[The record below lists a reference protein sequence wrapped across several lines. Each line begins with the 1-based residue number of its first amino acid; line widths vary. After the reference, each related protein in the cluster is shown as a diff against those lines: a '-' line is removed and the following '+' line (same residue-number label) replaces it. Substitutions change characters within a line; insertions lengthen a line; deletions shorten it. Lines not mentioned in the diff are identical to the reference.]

1 MTVKELKRILDTH
14 DDELVLTITTLG
26 EKGGRRKSH
35 MLFLR
40 KPNDWYN
47 EFGRELIA
55 VVGDACLPVEA
66 AGSPAERRA
75 LADIARELTLL
86 REDIA
91 HTIDNGLDVM
101 KDAVRVYAREL
112 ARIAITPG
120 DQEAIDEIN
129 QHLLDEGLEVF
140 NLT

>member
-1 MTVKELKRILDTH
+1 
-14 DDELVLTITTLG
+14 
-26 EKGGRRKSH
+26 
-35 MLFLR
+35 
-40 KPNDWYN
+40 
-47 EFGRELIA
+47 
-55 VVGDACLPVEA
+55 
-66 AGSPAERRA
+66 
-75 LADIARELTLL
+75 
-86 REDIA
+86 
-91 HTIDNGLDVM
+91 M

>member
-1 MTVKELKRILDTH
+1 MTAKELKKILDAH
-14 DDELVLTITTLG
+14 DDRLELAIIALAGREGHRDSHAILLRQPG
-26 EKGGRRKSH
+26 EGQQGHGTKCVAIVEDSRLHPWAAGRR
-35 MLFLR
+35 
-40 KPNDWYN
+40 
-47 EFGRELIA
+47 EELQA
-55 VVGDACLPVEA
+55 LDA
-66 AGSPAERRA
+66 
-75 LADIARELTLL
+75 I

-91 HTIDNGLDVM
+91 AM